1 MLGNGHR
8 RVPRGVTLLALLGLL
23 CAGCRHRGETPLPAP
38 EGLSLG
44 AGADLHAHV
53 LMRSSLR
60 PFFQGEP
67 DSGVLATSPSQFLV
81 NPLDSASLRQA
92 GVQLVVAALWP
103 RFDLRPGRSARDEA
117 LGQVRALRDFV
128 RRRPAFAL
136 AMDAASARTLMA
148 RGRIALLPALEGGA
162 GILRVEDVDLL
173 YAAGIRSIGLVHF
186 TDNALGD
193 ARDAQLGGVPALLLD
208 GPSGGLTPLGQQVV
222 RRMMSLGM
230 VVDVSHASEQTMA
243 EVLDITERAGVPVI
257 ASHEG
262 AAHGMGRTL
271 SVTLAAR
278 IAASGGL
285 IGVGVYR
292 SPIADPVPQS
302 ERWEGFQP
310 GSCDD
315 VVAHWLHFQR
325 AAGAQALVLGSD
337 LGAPVPR
344 PLPGRG
350 CSQGLRNTGD
360 LRALF
365 ATLVEHGVP
374 GDVLGRSAERVLALL
389 ERVEA
394 RADPSA
400 VAAARRL
407 RVPESS
413 PFDVPL

>member
-1 MLGNGHR
+1 MPGGGHR
-8 RVPRGVTLLALLGLL
+8 CAPGGVTLLVVLGLL
-23 CAGCRHRGETPLPAP
+23 GVSCRHRGETPLPAP
-38 EGLSLG
+38 EGLSLR
-44 AGADLHAHV
+44 AGADVHAHV
-53 LMRSSLR
+53 SMRSALR

-92 GVQLVVAALWP
+92 GVRLVVAALWP

-117 LGQVRALRDFV
+117 LGQVRALRELV

-136 AMDAASARTLMA
+136 ALDAASARTLMA

-162 GILRVEDVDLL
+162 GIARVEDVDVL
-173 YAAGIRSIGLVHF
+173 YAAGVRSIGLVHF

-193 ARDAQLGGVPALLLD
+193 ARDAQLGDGPALLLD
-208 GPSGGLTPLGQQVV
+208 GPSGGLTPLGRQVV

-230 VVDVSHASEQTMA
+230 VVDLSHASERTMG

-262 AAHGMGRTL
+262 AAHGSGRTV
-271 SVTLAAR
+271 SATLAAR

-315 VVAHWLHFQR
+315 VVAHWLHYQR
-325 AAGAQALVLGSD
+325 AAGAQAVVLGSD

-350 CSQGLRNTGD
+350 CPHGLRNTGD
-360 LRALF
+360 LPALF
-365 ATLVEHGVP
+365 ATLVKHGVP
-374 GDVLGRSAERVLALL
+374 SDVLSTSAERVLGLL

-394 RADPSA
+394 RADPAA

-407 RVPESS
+407 RVPEGS